1 MRRRARIR
9 WIVVSL
15 WRAGQRWVSHECVDL
30 SAAFAYF
37 TLQSIFPL
45 LLIALSV
52 FANVIGKADSLEYLF
67 SSLSPVLPPSALD
80 LVETTLRGLV
90 DQGFGAGLFGVVV
103 LLVTA
108 SNAFLT
114 LQRGADRLW
123 EEWMP
128 SPTQSQSFS
137 FQAIQFIRSRLEAF
151 MILLLLASLLLVEQ
165 VVVGFRQLPD
175 ELLATLQ
182 QFAPELSLVLR
193 TGPVTRLGQILV
205 PTLFLSLL
213 ALLLQRVLPSRRV
226 PLRPLIPGSLLI
238 GFSLTILNSVL
249 SLSIISLGNRYQAY
263 GVIGG
268 VLVLTLWVW
277 LVGLIL
283 YFGQCWSVE
292 LSLRLRQPAQGQP
305 NLTSA

>member
-52 FANVIGKADSLEYLF
+52 FANVIGKADSLDYLF

-137 FQAIQFIRSRLEAF
+137 FQATQFIRSRLEAF
-151 MILLLLASLLLVEQ
+151 MIVLLLASLLLVEQ

-305 NLTSA
+305 NLSSA

>member
-52 FANVIGKADSLEYLF
+52 FANVSGKADSLDYLF

-151 MILLLLASLLLVEQ
+151 MIVLLLASLLLVEQ

>member
-52 FANVIGKADSLEYLF
+52 FANVIGKADSLDYLF

-151 MILLLLASLLLVEQ
+151 MIVFLLASLLLVEQ
-165 VVVGFRQLPD
+165 LVVGFRQLPD